1 MRVRRLQ
8 VYPSGRDYR
17 VVAYSSIDVVVQT
30 KAGYAVIVGMEGQF
44 GIFAENRA
52 EGVDEWFP
60 DIGPVPAGP
69 GRDADGH
76 ADSSYRRDGV
86 LDLQEPLAK
95 DRLPFWTDIGTGDLS
110 GELRG

>member
-8 VYPSGRDYR
+8 VHPPGRDNH
-17 VVAYSSIDVVVQT
+17 VVAYSGIDVVVET
-30 KAGYAVIVGMEGQF
+30 EAGYAVIVGVEGPF

-60 DIGPVPAGP
+60 DVGPVPAGP
-69 GRDADGH
+69 GRNTDGH
-76 ADSSYRRDGV
+76 ADSSRCQDGV

-95 DRLPFWTDIGTGDLS
+95 GRLPFCADIGTGDLS

>member
-1 MRVRRLQ
+1 M
-8 VYPSGRDYR
+8 
-17 VVAYSSIDVVVQT
+17 VQT
-30 KAGYAVIVGMEGQF
+30 EASYAVIVGVEGPF

-69 GRDADGH
+69 SRDADGH
-76 ADSSYRRDGV
+76 AYSFCRQDGV

-95 DRLPFWTDIGTGDLS
+95 GRLPFWGDIGTGDLS